1 MNETRF
7 FCPNFDCHIFQ
18 HSVLFLV
25 HSLTGKKSVRLF
37 PHRKKWFTCSLSMIQ
52 FFFSSFFHFEKYA
65 RMNTTHLTSSSS
77 VRQMSLLQ
85 IASTVA
91 ISTLIIRI
99 TWILSQSQSIYLL
112 IHCMDK
118 VQRMSPFD
126 TNHQQNT
133 CPFCVFCPKCSH
145 DTCHTCVRCAHLIHF
160 HSMLPIH
167 LCRVEMPKP

>member
-1 MNETRF
+1 MKLAFSAQTLIAISFNIRCYFWCIHWPEKNQF
-7 FCPNFDCHIFQ
+7 
-18 HSVLFLV
+18 V
-25 HSLTGKKSVRLF
+25 
-37 PHRKKWFTCSLSMIQ
+37 CSLIAKNDLPVHFQ
-52 FFFSSFFHFEKYA
+52 WFNFFFSSFFYSEKYA